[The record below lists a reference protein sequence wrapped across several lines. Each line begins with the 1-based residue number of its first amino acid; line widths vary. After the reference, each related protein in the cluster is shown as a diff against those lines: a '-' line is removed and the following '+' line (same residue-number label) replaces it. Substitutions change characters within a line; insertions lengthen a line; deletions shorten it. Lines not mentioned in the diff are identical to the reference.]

1 MNTCYIVCALDSTLD
16 FTPDESDF
24 VIGADRG
31 YHILKKQGKRIDLA
45 LGDFDSSKEP
55 IDFENVIKFPV
66 MKDETD
72 GAIAI
77 KEALARGY
85 NKIRMYGAIGGLI
98 DHTLAIIGEA
108 VKYAEGGVDFAF
120 YSGES
125 SILPLNN
132 GTVRFDKGASGRIS
146 VLSHST
152 VSEGVTIKGLLYTLD
167 NYNLENKVSL
177 GSGNSFIGEEAE
189 ISVRVGTLLICTSKN
204 NLENHLTKR

>member
-16 FTPDESDF
+16 FSPDESDF

-45 LGDFDSSKEP
+45 LGDFDSSNEP

-77 KEALARGY
+77 REALARGY

-108 VKYAEGGVDFAF
+108 VK
-120 YSGES
+120 
-125 SILPLNN
+125 
-132 GTVRFDKGASGRIS
+132 
-146 VLSHST
+146 
-152 VSEGVTIKGLLYTLD
+152 
-167 NYNLENKVSL
+167 
-177 GSGNSFIGEEAE
+177 
-189 ISVRVGTLLICTSKN
+189 
-204 NLENHLTKR
+204 

>member
-1 MNTCYIVCALDSTLD
+1 MNTCYIVCALDCTLD

-45 LGDFDSSKEP
+45 LGDFDSSNEP

-77 KEALARGY
+77 REALARGY

>member
-1 MNTCYIVCALDSTLD
+1 MKS
-16 FTPDESDF
+16 E
-24 VIGADRG
+24 
-31 YHILKKQGKRIDLA
+31 ILLVVGIIFAVMSLITFILYGIDKLKAQSGGWRISEKIL
-45 LGDFDSSKEP
+45 LGFS
-55 IDFENVIKFPV
+55 IL
-66 MKDETD
+66 
-72 GAIAI
+72 G
-77 KEALARGY
+77 
-85 NKIRMYGAIGGLI
+85 GAIGGLI

-152 VSEGVTIKGLLYTLD
+152 VSCGVTIKGLLYTLD
-167 NYNLENKVSL
+167 NYSLENKVSL

-189 ISVRVGTLLICTSKN
+189 ISVRDGTLLICTSKN